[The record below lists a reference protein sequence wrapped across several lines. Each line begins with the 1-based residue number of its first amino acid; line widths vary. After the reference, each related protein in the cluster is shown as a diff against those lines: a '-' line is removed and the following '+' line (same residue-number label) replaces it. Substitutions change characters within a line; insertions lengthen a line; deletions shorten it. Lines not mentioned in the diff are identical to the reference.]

1 MVYYICK
8 FSIAQPPYNPSPQ
21 PEYNKNLLS
30 SPSGAH
36 MNDQSRKEQLGRYQV
51 GELIGKGSTA
61 TIYKARDPILSRDVA
76 VKVIHQYLCH
86 QPGFIERIEREAHTL
101 ASLHHPNIIDI
112 YDMGKEDDVFY
123 IVVELVM
130 GETLKDRLQV
140 LREKNQ
146 VMPLKEVER
155 IMTVVCDAIDNVH
168 RAGLVHRD
176 IKPANLLFNE
186 QNQPMLMDFG
196 IVKILDGTGLTIKG
210 SLLGTPFYM
219 SPEQCR
225 GQPADNRS
233 DIYSLGVM
241 LYEMC
246 TGDLPFKADSLMGF
260 INAHKEKPPPSPRQ
274 INPQLSASVE
284 NVILRALAKSPEDR
298 FSIASELADG
308 FSATVATSKSDNQP
322 AHDITTTIE
331 QIEVQPPQRAC
342 FRSDS
347 SGEVYQLDMLID
359 NHVGRTKSLC
369 TVEVDISSEIGSDYV
384 HSDHA
389 IVRYGDS
396 DWELIPTSTNRNPT
410 FVNNSKISPGD
421 RAILFNGDRVSFSG
435 AEFVFEITH

>member
-1 MVYYICK
+1 MVYFI
-8 FSIAQPPYNPSPQ
+8 SDSPPHSLSSQPD
-21 PEYNKNLLS
+21 YNKNLLNE
-30 SPSGAH
+30 PSGAY
-36 MNDQSRKEQLGRYQV
+36 MNVLSGKKQVGRYQID
-51 GELIGKGSTA
+51 ELVGKGSTA
-61 TIYKARDPILSRDVA
+61 TIYKARDPILSRNVA
-76 VKVIHQYLCH
+76 VKVIHQHLSR
-86 QPGFIERIEREAHTL
+86 QPEFIERIEREAKSL
-101 ASLHHPNIIDI
+101 ASLRHPHIINI
-112 YDMGKEDDVFY
+112 YDKGKEDDIYY

-146 VMPLKEVER
+146 IMSLKEVER
-155 IMTVVCDAIDNVH
+155 IMFKVCDAIDYIH
-168 RAGLVHRD
+168 RAGLIHRD
-176 IKPANLLFNE
+176 IKPANIIFDE
-186 QNQPMLMDFG
+186 QNKPMLMDFG
-196 IVKILDGTGLTIKG
+196 IVKIQDVSVLTAEG

-219 SPEQCR
+219 SPEQCS
-225 GQPADNRS
+225 GQPADNCS